1 MASDINSCCF
11 SGRLTRDSELKYA
24 QGGQAICKFGLACG
38 EEYKDKKHTSFL
50 DCVIF
55 GKRAEAL
62 QKHLT
67 KGTALTVV
75 ARCKV
80 DSYEKDGQKRYRT
93 EFIINELAF
102 GGGGSGGG
110 GGRRREEP
118 RGAYDDVPGFSD
130 SDDEPPSSIP
140 F

>member
-11 SGRLTRDSELKYA
+11 SGRLTRDAELKFT
-24 QGGQAICKFGLACG
+24 QGGQAVCKFGLACG
-38 EEYKDKKHTSFL
+38 EEYKDKKHTSYL

-55 GKRAEAL
+55 GKRAEVL

-75 ARCKV
+75 TRCKI
-80 DSYEKDGQKRYRT
+80 DSYEKDGQKKYRT
-93 EFIINELAF
+93 EFIVNELAF
-102 GGGGSGGG
+102 GGGGNGGG
-110 GGRRREEP
+110 GG
-118 RGAYDDVPGFSD
+118 GAQRQQSSGYDDSPEAFG
-130 SDDEPPSSIP
+130 DDEDSSIP